1 MNAAPSRS
9 LRASLPLSGLAG
21 ADAALAVGVVLI
33 VALMVVPLPTWLL
46 DILLAGNL
54 SAAIA
59 ILLVVLYVPDA
70 ISIAT
75 FPTLL
80 LITTLFRLAL
90 NVSSTRLILLQ
101 ANAGEVIRSFGQFV
115 VHGNYVVGAVVFLIL
130 TIIQFVVIAKG
141 SERVAEVGARFVLD
155 AMPGKQMAID
165 AEARSGSID
174 GNEARY
180 RRRQLSRESQF
191 YGAMD
196 GAMKFVKGDVIASV
210 IITFVNILGGLAIGV
225 GQRGLGV
232 ETALKRYGLLTI
244 GDGLVT
250 QIPAL
255 VLSTAAGILVTRV
268 ASEEPDRSLGRELA
282 SQILGIP
289 KALQVAG
296 VFVLGLALVPGLP
309 GIPFAFLGLLL
320 LVAAQTRARQIR
332 SEARRAAAEPPR
344 TTSGAARRG
353 PVFLPVVVP
362 FTIDVSHD
370 FAALLEDESRG
381 DEVVRPGAFTV
392 AQRIRERIF
401 AELGVPLPAARVRVM
416 DTLPE
421 RHVVISLFEIPA
433 QVTLVRPEATDAE
446 ALAEL
451 ESTAIT
457 LLRARAADFIGMA
470 ETQLLLDQLE
480 QITPALVRQT
490 IPKPVTLSLLADIL
504 RRLVE
509 ERVSVRDLRTI
520 LEALSLVATAEK
532 DPLNLTEFVR
542 SQLRRATT
550 YRLTAGRRD
559 LSVCLLDA
567 SIEEAIRHAITKTAS
582 GSFLALAP
590 AAGREVVAAIRR
602 ALSDGQA
609 STAAGGHPPSPLGVV
624 ILTQPDVRRFVRKL
638 IEVDLPETI
647 VVSFAELLPEIALH
661 PVAKATL
668 KGVA

>member
-1 MNAAPSRS
+1 
-9 LRASLPLSGLAG
+9 
-21 ADAALAVGVVLI
+21 VGVVLI

-115 VHGNYVVGAVVFLIL
+115 VRGNYVVGAVVFLIL

-165 AEARSGSID
+165 AEARSGAID
-174 GNEARY
+174 AAEARF
-180 RRRQLSRESQF
+180 RRRHLARESQF

-210 IITFVNILGGLAIGV
+210 IITFINILGGLAIGV

-268 ASEEPDRSLGRELA
+268 ASEEPDRSLGQELA

-296 VFVLGLALVPGLP
+296 VFVLGLAIVPGLP
-309 GIPFAFLGLLL
+309 GVPFAVLGVLL
-320 LVAAQTRARQIR
+320 LVVAQARTRQIR
-332 SEARRAAAEPPR
+332 GEARRASSEPPR
-344 TTSGAARRG
+344 APSGAVRRG
-353 PVFLPVVVP
+353 PMFLPVVVP
-362 FTIDVSHD
+362 FTIDLSGDLSTLVD
-370 FAALLEDESRG
+370 DASRG
-381 DEVVRPGAFTV
+381 DDIVRPGAFTV
-392 AQRIRERIF
+392 GQRVRERIF
-401 AELGVPLPAARVRVM
+401 NELGVPLPAARVRV
-416 DTLPE
+416 DETLPA
-421 RHVVISLFEIPA
+421 RHIVISLFEIPA
-433 QVTLVRPEATDAE
+433 RILAVAPETTEAQAVIELESAALALVRP
-446 ALAEL
+446 
-451 ESTAIT
+451 
-457 LLRARAADFIGMA
+457 RAADFIGIA

-480 QITPALVRQT
+480 QIAPALVRQT
-490 IPKPVTLSLLADIL
+490 VPKPVTLSLLADVL

-509 ERVSVRDLRTI
+509 ERVAIRDLRAI
-520 LEALSLVATAEK
+520 LEALSLVAAAEK

-550 YRLTAGRRD
+550 YRLTGGRRE

-567 SIEEAIRHAITKTAS
+567 SIEEAVRHAITKTAS

-590 AAGREVVAAIRR
+590 AAGRDVVAAIRR
-602 ALSDGQA
+602 ALSEGQSSSIGANAPTA
-609 STAAGGHPPSPLGVV
+609 SI
-624 ILTQPDVRRFVRKL
+624 ILTQPDIRRFVRKL
-638 IEVDLPETI
+638 IEVDLPDTT
-647 VVSFAELLPEIALH
+647 VVSFAELLPEVALH
-661 PVAKATL
+661 PVGKATL
-668 KGVA
+668 RGIS